1 MKKTIQPIQEVENID
16 LPILKTP
23 EQMASISG
31 IGRNR
36 LLQMMDKRELEYVLN
51 GNRRLIADKAIME
64 WYERNKITAE
74 VG

>member
-1 MKKTIQPIQEVENID
+1 QLIQEAESTD

-23 EQMASISG
+23 EQMAAISG

-51 GNRRLIADKAIME
+51 GNRRLIADKAIMD
-64 WYERNKITAE
+64 WYERNKITVE
-74 VG
+74 VE